1 MASSD
6 AKLARPLR
14 ILAVVEW
21 YPPAYKAGGPV
32 RSVHNL
38 MQLLKAQ
45 TSHHLEVVCGDRD
58 LGSTEPLPGISSDTP
73 TDQNGIAVTYR
84 SKVSLAWWKAKLQG
98 TPETPPP
105 EACRSRPENAMSSLH

>member
-6 AKLARPLR
+6 ANPAQPLR

-45 TSHHLEVVCGDRD
+45 TPHHLEVVCGNRD
-58 LGSTEPLPGISSDTP
+58 LGSTEPLRGISSDIP

-84 SKVSLAWWKAKLQG
+84 SKVSYAWWKAKLRG
-98 TPETPPP
+98 TAGPLLPT
-105 EACRSRPENAMSSLH
+105 

>member
-6 AKLARPLR
+6 ANPAQPLR

-45 TSHHLEVVCGDRD
+45 TPHHLEVVCGDRD
-58 LGSTEPLPGISSDTP
+58 LGRHRTP
-73 TDQNGIAVTYR
+73 ARHLVR
-84 SKVSLAWWKAKLQG
+84 H
-98 TPETPPP
+98 PH
-105 EACRSRPENAMSSLH
+105 RPERHRRHLPFQGVLRVVESQIAGHR